1 MSAKGVNQQS
11 ISASR
16 LRREEFFLRNFGP
29 ARFNELINVTR
40 CRDGVQD
47 GIKFSEGD
55 SIRVSRAFA
64 GEAGTITSAISE
76 GLLCKTRVRVFKL
89 QVLGCTRNDEQ

>member
-16 LRREEFFLRNFGP
+16 LRREEFFLRNSGP

-40 CRDGVQD
+40 CRDNGVQD
-47 GIKFSEGD
+47 GSKISEGD

-64 GEAGTITSAISE
+64 GEAGTVTSAISE
-76 GLLCKTRVRVFKL
+76 GLLCKTRVRVFKF
-89 QVLGCTRNDEQ
+89 